1 MFICAKKLP
10 SHKTPGGGEVN
21 GRLNPRT
28 VKILLLVSGLFLCL
42 GVLPVWPQGFYFL
55 MRLAVCSAAV
65 YAALH
70 VRTEPE
76 AKVHFFFLV
85 FLAVLFNPVMPVI
98 PSREM
103 GYVIDLGTAVYFL
116 NLAKKIKGS

>member
-1 MFICAKKLP
+1 M
-10 SHKTPGGGEVN
+10 N

-55 MRLAVCSAAV
+55 MRLAVCSAAA
-65 YAALH
+65 YAAFH
-70 VRTEPE
+70 IHAETE

-85 FLAVLFNPVMPVI
+85 FLVFLFNPVMPVD
-98 PSREM
+98 PPREM